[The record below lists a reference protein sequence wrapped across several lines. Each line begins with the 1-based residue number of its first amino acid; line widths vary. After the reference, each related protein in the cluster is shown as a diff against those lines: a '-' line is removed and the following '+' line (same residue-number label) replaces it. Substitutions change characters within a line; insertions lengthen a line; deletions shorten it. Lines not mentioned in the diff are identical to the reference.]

1 VPPAP
6 TSQPLAR
13 VLRLGLL
20 AFAAAAPVVALL
32 GWLVD
37 GSAGVLGALLGLA
50 LPAAFFGVTA
60 LVDSSTRHLPPSTTG
75 AVVLVSWLVKLVVL
89 VIVMIAVDTSSAWS
103 RPVFGVVFL
112 LATVAWL
119 ALEAWLVIR
128 TRQPYVVPAPSGPG
142 QVTGSTPTPSNDA

>member
-1 VPPAP
+1 
-6 TSQPLAR
+6 
-13 VLRLGLL
+13 VLRLGLVS
-20 AFAAAAPVVALL
+20 FAAAAPVVALL
-32 GWLVD
+32 GWLAD
-37 GSAGVLGALLGLA
+37 GTAGVLGALLGLA

-89 VIVMIAVDTSSAWS
+89 VVVMILVDSSSAWS
-103 RPVFGVVFL
+103 RPVFAVVFL

-128 TRQPYVVPAPSGPG
+128 TRQPYVVPASPG
-142 QVTGSTPTPSNDA
+142 TTQVTGSTSAPSKDA